1 MASAPWN
8 NLLKNDKIKHK
19 QPLIVIRTPA
29 IDITDQK
36 MSKLKKKR
44 TSIII
49 KEKPPTEEQA
59 IEPWDIVSA
68 AETDSLQGY

>member
-1 MASAPWN
+1 
-8 NLLKNDKIKHK
+8 
-19 QPLIVIRTPA
+19 
-29 IDITDQK
+29 

-68 AETDSLQGY
+68 AETDSL